1 MVLLSFPKDNDFSEK
16 YQEKPVFLYSP
27 FTIFA
32 RYKIDYSMEE
42 QIWKHIAGM
51 DTPGFFITAEMQR
64 MGSVMP
70 EGLDAFIRKKLEL
83 IRKGIGSRRFV
94 FQEGEW
100 RIYLTFFPTNEVVD
114 ERYALKNKVVSR
126 GYK

>member
-1 MVLLSFPKDNDFSEK
+1 
-16 YQEKPVFLYSP
+16 
-27 FTIFA
+27 
-32 RYKIDYSMEE
+32 MEE
-42 QIWKHIAGM
+42 QIWKYIAGM

-64 MGSVMP
+64 TGSGMP
-70 EGLDAFIRKKLEL
+70 TDLEEFICKKMKQIQEGL
-83 IRKGIGSRRFV
+83 GTRRFV

-100 RIYLTFFPTNEVVD
+100 RIYLTFFPTTEVVD

>member
-64 MGSVMP
+64 TGNVMP
-70 EGLDAFIRKKLEL
+70 EGLDAFIWKKLEL
-83 IRKGIGSRRFV
+83 IREGIRSRRFV

-100 RIYLTFFPTNEVVD
+100 RIYLTFFPTTEVVD

-126 GYK
+126 GYR